1 MQVVRFGGKCIGIVL
16 FRDDQLA
23 TIRKRSRGGENT
35 RKRSRGGEMQGRSQ
49 ETIELVNFLARPR
62 DGVLVHY
69 MFCERMKV
77 RGVQVRC
84 CCNCATSL
92 HTGVRSL
99 SGAWCPCAHWRA
111 FPERRMV
118 PERGARSL
126 SRERVPFF
134 RRGLLFLLSMG
145 AGSSTHD
152 SSSHGDGA

>member
-1 MQVVRFGGKCIGIVL
+1 MQVVRSGGKCIGIVL
-16 FRDDQLA
+16 FRDCQLA
-23 TIRKRSRGGENT
+23 

-49 ETIELVNFLARPR
+49 ESIELVNFLARPR
-62 DGVLVHY
+62 EGVLVHY
-69 MFCERMKV
+69 MFCERMKAAAV
-77 RGVQVRC
+77 EVRC
-84 CCNCATSL
+84 CCNCVTSL

-134 RRGLLFLLSMG
+134 RRGLLFLLSIR
-145 AGSSTHD
+145 AG
-152 SSSHGDGA
+152 